1 MALQVTESQN
11 TKVYLIPAGTAL
23 TDAASIETAI
33 ATGKQI
39 GCLQDLG
46 SIAVSRNVQEYSCL
60 SSDETAKSL
69 GAISLPNIT
78 MQLLFDADDVTGQS
92 ELRSMW
98 NDNSRRI
105 MVVELPDQITPL
117 TGNPTYIYFE
127 AGLSSHG
134 VTISKDNAV
143 MVDVTVEICS
153 NPKYVY
159 AS

>member
-11 TKVYLIPAGTAL
+11 TKVYILPADTAL
-23 TDAASIETAI
+23 TDAASIKTAL

-46 SIAVSRNVQEYSCL
+46 SIAASRNVQEYSCL

-69 GAISLPNIT
+69 GAISLPNVT
-78 MQLLFDADDVTGQS
+78 LQLLFDADDVTGQA
-92 ELRSMW
+92 ELRTMW
-98 NDNSRRI
+98 NTNTRRI
-105 MVVELPDQITPL
+105 MVVELPDQITHT

-143 MVDVTVEICS
+143 MVDVTAEVCS